1 MYTGGCFCGAVQY
14 EADAPVLNC
23 TWCHCSMCRRLSG
36 APSVAWFSV
45 ARTQFR
51 YVRGKP
57 AIYHSSPGVTR
68 EFCGTCG
75 THLTFADDSTPGEMD
90 ITTSSLDD
98 PEALP
103 PQDHT
108 FADNRLHWEPICDD
122 LPRYRR
128 TRRDGALE
136 SA

>member
-14 EADAPVLNC
+14 EAEGAAVSR

-45 ARTQFR
+45 PRPQFR
-51 YVRGKP
+51 YVRGAP
-57 AIYHSSPGVTR
+57 AAYHSSPGVTR
-68 EFCGTCG
+68 EFCAACG
-75 THLTFADDSTPGEMD
+75 TQLTFRDHRTPGEID
-90 ITTSSLDD
+90 ITTCSLDD
-98 PEALP
+98 PEALA

-108 FADNRLHWEPICDD
+108 FADNRLRWEPICDD

-128 TRRDGALE
+128 TRSDGELE
-136 SA
+136 RA

>member
-14 EADAPVLNC
+14 EAEAPVLTC
-23 TWCHCSMCRRLSG
+23 TWCHCSMCRRLCG

-45 ARTQFR
+45 PRAQFR
-51 YVRGKP
+51 YVRGTP
-57 AIYHSSPGVTR
+57 AVYHSSPGVTR
-68 EFCGTCG
+68 EFCGACG
-75 THLTFADDSTPGEMD
+75 TQLTFRDDCTPDEID
-90 ITTSSLDD
+90 ITTCSLDN

-103 PQDHT
+103 PRDHT
-108 FADNRLHWEPICDD
+108 FADNRLHWEAICDD

>member
-1 MYTGGCFCGAVQY
+1 
-14 EADAPVLNC
+14 
-23 TWCHCSMCRRLSG
+23 MCRRLCG

-45 ARTQFR
+45 ARAQFR

-57 AIYHSSPGVTR
+57 AAYHSSPGVTR
-68 EFCGTCG
+68 EFCANCG
-75 THLTFADDSTPGEMD
+75 TQLTFADDRSPQEMD
-90 ITTSSLDD
+90 ITTCSLDD
-98 PEALP
+98 PEALA

-108 FADNRLHWEPICDD
+108 FADNRLHWEPVCDD

-128 TRRDGALE
+128 TRSDGALE